1 MTPPDPP
8 SSSASADPWMT
19 VNEIADEFKMRK
31 TTVRTWITENKLPAS
46 KMGRK
51 YLIRRSA
58 VLALINDGDTP
69 PTAPPPPT
77 SAEPVEF
84 PRSVEHL
91 NFDG

>member
-1 MTPPDPP
+1 
-8 SSSASADPWMT
+8 MT

-31 TTVRTWITENKLPAS
+31 TTVRTWITEQKLPAS

-58 VLALINDGDTP
+58 VLALIEGGGAEE
-69 PTAPPPPT
+69 APPQAAA
-77 SAEPVEF
+77 SEEPVEF
-84 PRSVEHL
+84 PRSAEHL

>member
-1 MTPPDPP
+1 
-8 SSSASADPWMT
+8 
-19 VNEIADEFKMRK
+19 
-31 TTVRTWITENKLPAS
+31 
-46 KMGRK
+46 MGRK

-58 VLALINDGDTP
+58 VLALINDGDTS
-69 PTAPPPPT
+69 PTAAPPPT